1 MHLLEHSPRR
11 TFASDSPMMYWYMF
25 SSSGPLMKK
34 KFNEY
39 EVATAL
45 ARSVLS
51 VPDVHTTVK

>member
-1 MHLLEHSPRR
+1 
-11 TFASDSPMMYWYMF
+11 
-25 SSSGPLMKK
+25 MKK

-51 VPDVHTTVK
+51 VPGVHTTVK